1 MNAADQILPGR
12 GRGTA
17 ERSSV
22 VEGAHVSATTTT
34 VASLHR
40 PRSGEDLDVR
50 DQFPALGDWHYLD
63 SAATAQKPQSV
74 IDAITQAYARD
85 YATVHRGV
93 YERSA
98 TMTDAYERARA
109 AASNLIGGQPNE
121 LVFTRGAT
129 EAINLV
135 ARTLPRNGRNRVLL
149 STLEHHSNIVP
160 WQLAGYEID
169 AVPLTPDGQIDL
181 YAAEQMLTEEHRVVA
196 FAHISNVLGSVLD
209 AKRAAGIA
217 HSKGALLLLDGCQA
231 VPRLRVDVASIG
243 ADFYAYSAHKLYG
256 PTGIG
261 CLWGRA
267 ELLENLPPWQGG
279 GAMIDTVRFE
289 ESTYLDPPARFE
301 AGTPHIVGA
310 VGLHAA
316 VNWVENL
323 GLDAVHAHECALVA
337 EARDALRGI
346 AGVTL
351 YGPEDSAGI
360 VSFNVDGVHPHDT
373 ATILDDAG
381 VAVRAGHHCAQ
392 PLMRCLG
399 VEATARAS
407 FAAHSDSG
415 DIAALAGGIE
425 QVKRIFGK

>member
-1 MNAADQILPGR
+1 VNAATRIN
-12 GRGTA
+12 
-17 ERSSV
+17 
-22 VEGAHVSATTTT
+22 SAL
-34 VASLHR
+34 S
-40 PRSGEDLDVR
+40 VR
-50 DQFPALGDWHYLD
+50 DQFPAIENWHYLD
-63 SAATAQKPQSV
+63 SAATAQKPQAV
-74 IDAITQAYARD
+74 IDAITQAYSRD

-98 TMTDAYERARA
+98 SMTASYEGARA

-135 ARTLPRNGRNRVLL
+135 ARTLPKNGRNRVLV
-149 STLEHHSNIVP
+149 SSLEHHSNIVP
-160 WQLAGYEID
+160 WQLAGYELD
-169 AVPLTPDGQIDL
+169 AVPLAADGRIDL
-181 YAAEQMLTEEHRVVA
+181 DAAEAMLTEEHRVVA
-196 FAHISNVLGSVLD
+196 FAHVSNVLGSILD
-209 AKRAAGIA
+209 AKRAADIA

-231 VPRLRVDVASIG
+231 VPRMPVDVAALG

-267 ELLENLPPWQGG
+267 ELLADLPPWQGG
-279 GAMIDTVRFE
+279 GAMIEKVTFE
-289 ESTYLDPPARFE
+289 ETTYLDPPARFE

-323 GLDAVHAHECALVA
+323 SLDAIHAHECALVDQC
-337 EARDALRGI
+337 RDALRAI
-346 AGVTL
+346 DGVTL
-351 YGPEDSAGI
+351 YGPDESAGI

-392 PLMRCLG
+392 PLMRVLG
-399 VEATARAS
+399 VDATARAS
-407 FAAHSDSG
+407 FAAHSDSS
-415 DIAALAGGIE
+415 DIEALVRGIE
-425 QVKRIFGK
+425 QVKRIFSA

>member
-1 MNAADQILPGR
+1 MNAPTRIN
-12 GRGTA
+12 
-17 ERSSV
+17 
-22 VEGAHVSATTTT
+22 SA
-34 VASLHR
+34 LN
-40 PRSGEDLDVR
+40 VR
-50 DQFPALGDWHYLD
+50 DQFPAIENWHYLD
-63 SAATAQKPQSV
+63 SAATAQKPQAV
-74 IDAITQAYARD
+74 IDAITQAYSRD

-98 TMTDAYERARA
+98 TMTASYEVARV

-121 LVFTRGAT
+121 LIFTRGAT

-149 STLEHHSNIVP
+149 SQLEHHSNIVP
-160 WQLAGYEID
+160 WQLAGFEID

-181 YAAEQMLTEEHRVVA
+181 EAAEQMLTEEHCVVG
-196 FAHISNVLGSVLD
+196 FAHVSNVLGAVLD
-209 AKRAAGIA
+209 ARRAAHIA

-231 VPRLRVDVASIG
+231 VPRVSVNIGNIG
-243 ADFYAYSAHKLYG
+243 ADFYAFSGHKLYG

-261 CLWGRA
+261 ALWGRA
-267 ELLENLPPWQGG
+267 ELLESMPPWQGG
-279 GAMIDTVRFE
+279 GSMIDRVTFE
-289 ESTYLDPPARFE
+289 ETTFLDPPARFE

-323 GLDAVHAHECALVA
+323 SLDAIHAHECALVA
-337 EARDALRGI
+337 ETRDALRGI
-346 AGVTL
+346 PGVTL

-373 ATILDDAG
+373 ATILDDVS

-392 PLMRCLG
+392 PLMRWLG
-399 VEATARAS
+399 IEATARAS
-407 FAAHSDSG
+407 FAAHSDSS
-415 DIAALAGGIE
+415 DIEALVRGIE
-425 QVKRIFGK
+425 QVKRIFA

>member
-1 MNAADQILPGR
+1 MNAPTRIN
-12 GRGTA
+12 
-17 ERSSV
+17 
-22 VEGAHVSATTTT
+22 SA
-34 VASLHR
+34 LN
-40 PRSGEDLDVR
+40 VR
-50 DQFPALGDWHYLD
+50 DQFPAIENWHYLD
-63 SAATAQKPQSV
+63 SAATAQKPQAV
-74 IDAITQAYARD
+74 IDAITEAYSRD

-98 TMTDAYERARA
+98 SMTASYEAARG

-121 LVFTRGAT
+121 LIFTRGAT

-135 ARTLPRNGRNRVLL
+135 ARTLPKNGRNRVLV
-149 STLEHHSNIVP
+149 SSLEHHSNIVP
-160 WQLAGYEID
+160 WQLAGFEVD
-169 AVPLTPDGQIDL
+169 AVPLTSEGRIDL
-181 YAAEQMLTEEHRVVA
+181 DAAEAMLTQEHRVVA
-196 FAHISNVLGSVLD
+196 FAHVSNVLGSILD
-209 AKRAAGIA
+209 AKVAGEIA

-231 VPRLRVDVASIG
+231 VPRLPVDVAALG

-267 ELLENLPPWQGG
+267 ELLADLPPWQGG
-279 GAMIDTVRFE
+279 GAMIEKVTFE
-289 ESTYLDPPARFE
+289 ETTFLDPPARFE

-316 VNWVENL
+316 VNWVEKL
-323 GLDAVHAHECALVA
+323 SLDAIHAHECALVA
-337 EARDALRGI
+337 ETRDALRRVG
-346 AGVTL
+346 GVTL
-351 YGPEDSAGI
+351 YGPDDSAGI

-392 PLMRCLG
+392 PLMRVLG

-407 FAAHSDSG
+407 FAAHSDSS
-415 DIAALAGGIE
+415 DIAALVRGVE